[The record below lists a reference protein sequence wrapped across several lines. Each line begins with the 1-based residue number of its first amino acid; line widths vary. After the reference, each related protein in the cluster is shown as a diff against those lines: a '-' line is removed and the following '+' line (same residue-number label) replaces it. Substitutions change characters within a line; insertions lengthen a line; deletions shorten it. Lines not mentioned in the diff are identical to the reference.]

1 MPDLDI
7 REILMLRGPNIWAN
21 YQVLEAWVDL
31 GALKDASSEEIP
43 GFVDRLMTW
52 LPGLIEHR
60 CSVGERGGF
69 LQRLNRGTYPAH
81 ILEHVTLEMQTLA
94 GHPVGYGKARATCV
108 EGLYKVV
115 FRYIDETVAET
126 CLRSARDL
134 LLACYANEPFDIEAE
149 IKRLQDVVD
158 RNSLGPSTKAM
169 VDAAR
174 ERDIPWRRLQEGR
187 SLIQFGYGAK
197 QRRIWTAETDRS
209 GAIAEYIAQDKDL
222 TRSVLGQAGVPMP
235 EGRIVDD
242 PIDAWEAAQDIG
254 LPVVVKPRDA
264 NHGRGVFVDLRT
276 REQISE
282 CFHLADKEGNGVI
295 VEKFIPGTD
304 HRLLVVGKNLIA
316 ASRGDPAIIVGDGKA
331 DVTALIESQLNSD
344 PRRSSLETSVWDT
357 FNVVDWDPAVL
368 TELRLQGHTTTSI
381 PRAGERVIISRFANW
396 AIDIT
401 DSVHPSIRDHVVTA
415 ARVIGLDIAGIDVV
429 CTDISKPLEEQSGA
443 VVEINASP
451 GLLMHLKPSVGKVR
465 PVGEA
470 IIDMLFAPEDDGRIP
485 LVGVTGSS
493 GKTTSIRLLTHLVA
507 STGKRVGVASSD
519 GLQFGSRFVKSKV
532 GDHIGGSH
540 GVLFHPWTE
549 IAICEVSTECILR
562 EGIGFDRCQVG
573 VVTNVSRDQLGMCYI
588 DTLEQMAKVKRC
600 IVDIVLPTGTAVL
613 NADDALVAEMA
624 SYSKGSV
631 LFFSRTDSS
640 PIVQA
645 HLETGG
651 RSVFVQEESIVF
663 AEGQE
668 QRTLCALSDVPL
680 PLGVPFNFH
689 IEAVLAAISA
699 AWALG
704 LSDETI
710 AAGLRSFGVQ
720 QGSEVGGELM
730 VA

>member
-7 REILMLRGPNIWAN
+7 REILILRGPNIWAN

-31 GALKDASSEEIP
+31 GSLKDASSEEVP
-43 GFVDRLMTW
+43 GFNERLMAW

-69 LQRLNRGTYPAH
+69 LQRLNRGTYAAH

-94 GHPVGYGKARATCV
+94 GHPVGYGKARSTCV

-115 FRYIDETVAET
+115 FRYVDENVAEA

-134 LLACYANEPFDIEAE
+134 LLAAYHNEPFDVAAE
-149 IKRLQDVVD
+149 VARLQEVVD
-158 RNSLGPSTKAM
+158 HNALGPSTKAM

-174 ERDIPWRRLQEGR
+174 ERGIPWRRLQEGR
-187 SLIQFGYGAK
+187 SLIQLGQGAK

-222 TRSVLGQAGVPMP
+222 TRSVLELAGVPVP
-235 EGRIVDD
+235 EGRIAAD
-242 PIDAWEAAQDIG
+242 PDDAWEAATDIG
-254 LPVVVKPRDA
+254 VPVVVKPRDA
-264 NHGRGVFVDLRT
+264 NHGRGVFIDLKT
-276 REQISE
+276 REQIVE
-282 CFHLADKEGNGVI
+282 AFDLASKEGNGVI
-295 VEKFIPGTD
+295 VEKFVPGTD
-304 HRLLVVGKNLIA
+304 HRLLVVGKELIA
-316 ASRGDPAIIVGDGKA
+316 ASRGDPAIIVGDGKGN
-331 DVTALIESQLNSD
+331 VTELIIAQLNSD
-344 PRRSSLETSVWDT
+344 PRRGNLETSVWGKI
-357 FNVVDWDPAVL
+357 NVEDWDSSVL
-368 TELRLQGHTTTSI
+368 TELRLQGQTTTSI

-415 ARVIGLDIAGIDVV
+415 ARVVGLDIAGIDVV
-429 CTDISKPLEEQSGA
+429 CKDISRPLEEQDGA
-443 VVEINASP
+443 IVEINASP

-470 IIDMLFAPEDDGRIP
+470 IIDMLFAPGEDGRIP

-493 GKTTSIRLLTHLVA
+493 GKTTSIRLLSHLVS
-507 STGKRVGVASSD
+507 STGKRVGVASTGS
-519 GLQFGSRFVKSKV
+519 LQFGSRTVKSKV
-532 GDHIGGSH
+532 GDHIGGAQ
-540 GVLFHPWTE
+540 GVLLHPWTE
-549 IAICEVSTECILR
+549 VAICEVSTETILR

-573 VVTNVSRDQLGMCYI
+573 VVTNVNRDQLGMCYI

-613 NADDALVAEMA
+613 NADDPFVAEMA
-624 SYSKGSV
+624 SHSKGGV

-651 RSVFVQEESIVF
+651 RAIFVKDRSIVF
-663 AEGQE
+663 AEGTS
-668 QRTLCALSDVPL
+668 QRPLCPISDVPI
-680 PLGVPFNFH
+680 PLGVPFAFH
-689 IEAVLAAISA
+689 IEAVLAAIGA

-704 LSDETI
+704 LADEVI

-720 QGSEVGGELM
+720 SSEACGELM